1 LTPSPSSIVA
11 SGIPMEADSVAG
23 HDAMLC
29 IRPASAIRQN
39 GKLNGRPKF
48 LAASAKIL
56 YYARAFDGDF
66 DNFI

>member
-1 LTPSPSSIVA
+1 
-11 SGIPMEADSVAG
+11 MEADSVAG